1 MDQERERIQADLR
14 GLLRGEVYCDDLF
27 VQMYANDAS
36 IYEIRPLGVVR
47 PWGLSDVVACVE
59 YAAENSIPIHA
70 RGAGTGVAGESLGPG
85 LMIDFSTHMRRVLEI
100 TEDTV
105 RFQPGIVL
113 AQLNN
118 HLKKH
123 NRMFGPDPATRR
135 VTTMGSVL
143 AIDGGGSH
151 WPAYGTARDHVVRL
165 QVVLADGSVLEAE
178 RVPVESR
185 PAAWS
190 ADSANP
196 LSRSELA
203 RRVADLVQR
212 ESEVI
217 AAHRPQTLVNRSGYH
232 VYDILNDGQLDLARL
247 LVGSEGTLGL
257 ITEAT
262 VKTSPLPRQ
271 RGVALLYFDRLESA
285 AQGALLASSMGVSA
299 CDLMDRR
306 LLSISREVDEQFDQL
321 VPNQAEAMVLVE
333 VDGDDLSTVN
343 DQLNQVISRI
353 QRRKRLA
360 FDSRVALDTEDR
372 DLFWH
377 LVRRVIPRLYRLK
390 GTIRPLPFVE
400 DIAVMPKLLPDF
412 LVRMQNVFKE
422 NQVTATFFSHVGQ
435 GQIHVRPFLNLA
447 DADDL
452 RRMQDVAT
460 QLYEQV
466 LDVGGTISG
475 EHGDGLSR
483 TWFVQRQHGPLYE
496 VFRGIKRIFDPQNIL
511 NPGKI
516 VADAPQPLTKNLRP
530 VVAPVEETESAGSS
544 ETTRALATNRLNLH
558 LIWEG
563 QSIENTA
570 RTCNGC
576 GRCRSEWS
584 IERMCPIFRIAPREE
599 ASPRAK
605 GNLMRAVLT
614 GSLDHDVLA
623 TDALKSI
630 ADLCV
635 NCHQCR
641 LECPAEVDIPKL
653 MVECKAQYVATNGLR
668 PSDWLL
674 TRPDLLAGY
683 SSGFASV
690 VNWAIGNRPMRW
702 LLEKVAGIA
711 QGRKLPRLA
720 LRNLVRVAH
729 RRKLSRPTRGTG
741 SKVLYFADVYAT
753 WYDVQLAESL
763 VAILEHNG
771 IEVYIP
777 PRALHAGMAAV
788 SAGATDAAKRLAYG
802 NIRLLADA
810 VRQGYQIVT
819 TEPST
824 ALCLTHEYP
833 NLLDEDDVHLVAR
846 NTSEACGYLWRMH
859 QHGDLKL
866 DLSPIDAV
874 LGYHQPCHQRAL
886 NGGAPGHSLLRL
898 IPGLTVRPLNH
909 GCSGMAGMYG
919 LKRKNYRAS
928 LRVGWELISALRD
941 PAVQCGTT
949 ECSACKIQM
958 EQGTTKPTLHPLK
971 LLAHAYGLMPDVG
984 RQLSARGEEL
994 IVT

>member
-1 MDQERERIQADLR
+1 MDKERERIQEDLR
-14 GLLRGEVYCDDLF
+14 GLLEGDVYCDDLF
-27 VQMYANDAS
+27 VQMYASDAS
-36 IYEIRPLGVVR
+36 IYEIRPMGVVR
-47 PWGLSDVVACVE
+47 PRSVADVVACVE
-59 YAAENSIPIHA
+59 YAAENNIPIHA
-70 RGAGTGVAGESLGPG
+70 RGSGTGVAGESLGAG
-85 LMIDFSTHMRRVLEI
+85 LMVDFSTHMRRVLEI
-100 TEDTV
+100 NEDTV

-113 AQLNN
+113 AQLND
-118 HLKKH
+118 HLKRH
-123 NRMFGPDPATRR
+123 DRLFGPDPATRR

-143 AIDGGGSH
+143 AVDGGGSH
-151 WPAYGTARDHVVRL
+151 WPAYGSARDHVVKL
-165 QVVLADGSVLEAE
+165 QVVMADGSILEAE
-178 RVPVESR
+178 RIPLESETE
-185 PAAWS
+185 P
-190 ADSANP
+190 P
-196 LSRSELA
+196 SRRNELA
-203 RRVADLVQR
+203 RRVSDLIRR
-212 ESEVI
+212 ESAVI
-217 AAHRPQTLVNRSGYH
+217 ADHRPKTAVNRSGYH
-232 VYDILNDGQLDLARL
+232 VYDIVSDGHIDLARL

-262 VKTSPLPRQ
+262 VRTPPRPKQ

-285 AQGALLASSMGVSA
+285 AQGALLASGMGVSA

-306 LLSISREVDEQFDQL
+306 LLSISREIDERFDLL
-321 VPNQAEAMVLVE
+321 VPNEAEAMVLVE
-333 VDGDDLSTVN
+333 VYGDDVSDVR
-343 DQLNQVISRI
+343 DQLNQLVSRI

-360 FDSRVALDTEDR
+360 FDSQIALDTEDR
-372 DLFWH
+372 NLFWH

-390 GTIRPLPFVE
+390 GSIRPLPFVE
-400 DIAVMPKLLPDF
+400 DIAVPPKLLPDF
-412 LVRMQNVFKE
+412 LIRMQNVFKE
-422 NQVTATFFSHVGQ
+422 HQVTATFFSHVAQ

-447 DADDL
+447 DSEDV
-452 RRMQDVAT
+452 RRMQDLAT

-496 VFRGIKRIFDPQNIL
+496 VFRGVKRIFDPQNIL

-530 VVAPVEETESAGSS
+530 VVAPNTGVADPGLEEGETVAGGVSMKIS
-544 ETTRALATNRLNLH
+544 LQ

-570 RTCNGC
+570 RSCNGC
-576 GRCRSEWS
+576 GRCRTEWS

-614 GSLDHDVLA
+614 GSLEQDAFA

-653 MVECKAQYVATNGLR
+653 MVECKAQYVATNGLK
-668 PSDWLL
+668 PSEWLL
-674 TRPDLLAGY
+674 ARPDILAAYGSSLL
-683 SSGFASV
+683 SFS
-690 VNWAIGNRPMRW
+690 NWAIGNRPMRW
-702 LLEKVAGIA
+702 LLEKFAGIA

-720 LRNLVRVAH
+720 VRNFIRVAH
-729 RRKLSRPTRGTG
+729 RRKLCRPTRSTG
-741 SKVLYFADVYAT
+741 IKVLYFADVYAT

-763 VAILEHNG
+763 VAVLEHNG
-771 IEVYIP
+771 IEVYVP
-777 PRALHAGMAAV
+777 PRPLHSGMAAV
-788 SAGATDAAKRLAYG
+788 SAGATDAAKRLAEG
-802 NIRLLADA
+802 NVKLLADA
-810 VRQGYQIVT
+810 VRQGYHIVT
-819 TEPST
+819 TEPSA

-833 NLLDEDDVHLVAR
+833 NLLDDDDVRLVAR
-846 NTSEACGYLWRMH
+846 NTSEACNYLWKLH
-859 QHGDLKL
+859 QHGELKL
-866 DLSPIDAV
+866 DFSPIDAV

-886 NGGAPGHSLLRL
+886 KVGSPGRNLVRL
-898 IPGLTVRPLNH
+898 IPGLAVRLMDH
-909 GCSGMAGMYG
+909 GCSGMAGNYG
-919 LKRKNYRAS
+919 LKRRNYRNS
-928 LRVGWELISALRD
+928 LRVGWNLISALRD
-941 PAVQCGTT
+941 PAIQCGVT

-971 LLAHAYGLMPDVG
+971 LLAHAYGLMPDVA
-984 RQLSARGEEL
+984 RLLSARGEEL

>member
-1 MDQERERIQADLR
+1 MDKERERIQDDLR
-14 GLLRGEVYCDDLF
+14 GLLEGDVFCDDLF
-27 VQMYANDAS
+27 VQMYASDAS
-36 IYEIRPLGVVR
+36 IYEIQPLGVVR
-47 PWGLSDVVACVE
+47 PRGVADVIACVE

-85 LMIDFSTHMRRVLEI
+85 LMVDFSTHMRRVLEI
-100 TEDTV
+100 NEDTV

-113 AQLNN
+113 AQLNGQ
-118 HLKKH
+118 LKGH
-123 NRMFGPDPATRR
+123 DRLFGPDPATRR

-151 WPAYGTARDHVVRL
+151 WPAYGSARDHVVKL
-165 QVVLADGSVLEAE
+165 QIVMADGSLLDAE
-178 RVPVESR
+178 KVPLQNNG
-185 PAAWS
+185 
-190 ADSANP
+190 ADTSPRN
-196 LSRSELA
+196 ELA
-203 RRVADLVQR
+203 RRLADMIQR
-212 ESEVI
+212 ESVAIE
-217 AAHRPQTLVNRSGYH
+217 AHRPKALVNRSGYH
-232 VYDILNDGQLDLARL
+232 VYDIVADGHIDLARL

-262 VKTSPLPRQ
+262 VKTSPRPKC

-285 AQGALLASSMGVSA
+285 AQGALMASGMGVSA

-306 LLSISREVDEQFDQL
+306 LLSISREVDERFDLL
-321 VPNQAEAMVLVE
+321 VPNEAEAMVLVE
-333 VDGDDLSTVN
+333 VHGDDIPEIR
-343 DQLNQVISRI
+343 DRLNQVVGRI

-360 FDSRVALDTEDR
+360 FDSQIALDTEDR
-372 DLFWH
+372 NLFWH

-390 GTIRPLPFVE
+390 GSIRPLPFVE
-400 DIAVMPKLLPDF
+400 DIAVPPKLLPDF

-422 NQVTATFFSHVGQ
+422 NQVTATFFSHVAQ

-447 DADDL
+447 DPEDL
-452 RRMQDVAT
+452 RRMQDLAT

-496 VFRGIKRIFDPQNIL
+496 VFRGVKRIFDPQNIL

-516 VADAPQPLTKNLRP
+516 VADAPQPLAKNLRP
-530 VVAPVEETESAGSS
+530 VVAAGADPVEPAEGNAAASAAA
-544 ETTRALATNRLNLH
+544 ERIPLH

-570 RTCNGC
+570 RSCNGC
-576 GRCRSEWS
+576 GRCRTEWS

-614 GSLDHDVLA
+614 GTLEKEKLA
-623 TDALKSI
+623 TESLKAI

-653 MVECKAQYVATNGLR
+653 MVECKAQYVGTNGLK
-668 PSDWLL
+668 PSEWLL
-674 TRPDLLAGY
+674 TRPDILASYG
-683 SSGFASV
+683 SSLQSV
-690 VNWAIGNRPMRW
+690 TNWAIGNRPMRW
-702 LLEKVAGIA
+702 LLEKFAGIA

-720 LRNLVRVAH
+720 ARNLIRTAH

-763 VAILEHNG
+763 IAVLEHNG

-777 PRALHAGMAAV
+777 PRPLHAGMAAV
-788 SAGATDAAKRLAYG
+788 SAGATEAARRIAAANVK
-802 NIRLLADA
+802 LLADA
-810 VRQGYQIVT
+810 IRQGYHVVT

-824 ALCLTHEYP
+824 ALCLTHEYR
-833 NLLDEDDVHLVAR
+833 NLLDDDDIRLVAD
-846 NTSEACGYLWRMH
+846 NTSEACSYLWKLH
-859 QHGDLKL
+859 QHGGLKL
-866 DLSPIDAV
+866 DFSPIDAV

-886 NGGAPGHSLLRL
+886 NVGVPGRNLLRL
-898 IPGLTVRPLNH
+898 IPGLSVRLIDQ
-909 GCSGMAGMYG
+909 GCSGMAGTYG
-919 LKRKNYRAS
+919 LKRKNYRSS
-928 LRVGWELISALRD
+928 LRVGWNLISALRD
-941 PAVQCGTT
+941 PAIQCGTT
-949 ECSACKIQM
+949 ECSACKVQM
-958 EQGTTKPTLHPLK
+958 EQGTTKPTIHPLK
-971 LLAHAYGLMPDVG
+971 LLAHSYGLMPDVA
-984 RQLSARGEEL
+984 RLLSARGEEL

>member
-14 GLLRGEVYCDDLF
+14 GLLEGEVYCDDLYI
-27 VQMYANDAS
+27 QMYATDAS

-47 PWGLSDVVACVE
+47 PRGTADVVACVE
-59 YAAENSIPIHA
+59 YAAENNIPIHA

-85 LMIDFSTHMRRVLEI
+85 LMLDFSSHMRRVLEI
-100 TEDTV
+100 NEDTV

-118 HLKKH
+118 HLKS
-123 NRMFGPDPATRR
+123 RDRLFGPDPATRR

-151 WPAYGTARDHVVRL
+151 WPVYGSARDHVVKL
-165 QVVLADGSVLEAE
+165 QVVMADGSILEAE
-178 RVPVESR
+178 KVSL
-185 PAAWS
+185 AAEAEPPS
-190 ADSANP
+190 ARNA
-196 LSRSELA
+196 LA
-203 RRVADLVQR
+203 RRLGDLIHR
-212 ESEVI
+212 ESAVI
-217 AAHRPQTLVNRSGYH
+217 AAHRPKTLVNRSGYH
-232 VYDILNDGQLDLARL
+232 VYDVVSGGQIDLARL

-262 VKTSPLPRQ
+262 VKTVPRPKQ
-271 RGVALLYFDRLESA
+271 RGVVLFYFDRLESA
-285 AQGALLASSMGVSA
+285 AQGALMASGMGVSA

-306 LLSISREVDEQFDQL
+306 LLSISREVDMRFDQL
-321 VPNQAEAMVLVE
+321 VPHEAEAMVLVE
-333 VDGDDLSTVN
+333 VHGDDLSEVR
-343 DQLNQVISRI
+343 DRLNQLVSRI
-353 QRRKRLA
+353 ERKRRLA
-360 FDSRVALDTEDR
+360 FDSRLALDTEDR

-390 GTIRPLPFVE
+390 GTIRALPFIE
-400 DIAVMPKLLPDF
+400 DIAVPPKVLPEF
-412 LVRMQNVFKE
+412 LIRMQNVFKE
-422 NQVTATFFSHVGQ
+422 NQVTATMFSHVAQ

-452 RRMQDVAT
+452 RRMPDLAT
-460 QLYEQV
+460 QLYEKV

-475 EHGDGLSR
+475 EHADGLSR

-496 VFRGIKRIFDPQNIL
+496 VFRGVKRIFDPQNIL

-530 VVAPVEETESAGSS
+530 VVAPNGHEAGAAEGETAANGASKKIP
-544 ETTRALATNRLNLH
+544 LH
-558 LIWEG
+558 LVWQE

-570 RTCNGC
+570 RSCNGC
-576 GRCRSEWS
+576 GRCRTEWS

-614 GSLDHDVLA
+614 GSLDAEALA

-635 NCHQCR
+635 HCHQCR

-653 MVECKAQYVATNGLR
+653 MVECKAQYVATNGLK
-668 PSDWLL
+668 PSEWLL
-674 TRPDLLAGY
+674 TRPDILAAYG
-683 SSGFASV
+683 SSFSSF
-690 VNWAIGNRPMRW
+690 VNWAIGNRAMRW
-702 LLEKVAGIA
+702 LLEKFAGIA

-720 LRNLVRVAH
+720 SRNFVRVAH

-753 WYDVQLAESL
+753 WYDVQLAEAL

-771 IEVYIP
+771 IEVYVP
-777 PRALHAGMAAV
+777 PRPLHAGMASV
-788 SAGATDAAKRLAYG
+788 SAGATDAAKRIAYQ
-802 NIRLLADA
+802 NAKMLADA
-810 VRQGYQIVT
+810 VRQGYHIVT
-819 TEPST
+819 TEPSAT
-824 ALCLTHEYP
+824 LCLTHEYP
-833 NLLDEDDVHLVAR
+833 NLLDDDDVRLVAK
-846 NTSEACGYLWRMH
+846 NTSEACHYLWKLH
-859 QHGDLKL
+859 QHGVLKL
-866 DLSPIDAV
+866 DFSPIDAV

-886 NGGAPGHSLLRL
+886 NVGSPGQNLLRL
-898 IPGLTVRPLNH
+898 IPGLAVRHLNQ
-909 GCSGMAGMYG
+909 GCSGMAGTYG
-919 LKRKNYRAS
+919 LKRKNYRNS
-928 LRVGWELISALRD
+928 LRVGWGLISALRD
-941 PAVQCGTT
+941 PAIQCGVT

-971 LLAHAYGLMPDVG
+971 LLAHAYGLMPNVA

>member
-14 GLLRGEVYCDDLF
+14 GLLEGEVHCDDLF
-27 VQMYANDAS
+27 VQMYASDAS

-47 PWGLSDVVACVE
+47 PRGVADVVACVE

-85 LMIDFSTHMRRVLEI
+85 LMIDFSSHMRRVLEI
-100 TEDTV
+100 KDDTV
-105 RFQPGIVL
+105 RFQPGLVL

-118 HLKKH
+118 HLKNH
-123 NRMFGPDPATRR
+123 HRLFGPDPATRR

-143 AIDGGGSH
+143 AVDGGGSH
-151 WPAYGTARDHVVRL
+151 WPAYGSARDQVIKL
-165 QVVLADGSVLEAE
+165 QVVMSDGSILEAE
-178 RVPVESR
+178 KVSLEPEAEPASR
-185 PAAWS
+185 R
-190 ADSANP
+190 N
-196 LSRSELA
+196 ELA
-203 RRVADLVQR
+203 RRLGDLIQR
-212 ESEVI
+212 ESAVI
-217 AAHRPQTLVNRSGYH
+217 ATHRPKTLVNRSGYH
-232 VYDILNDGQLDLARL
+232 VYDVVADGQIDLARL

-262 VKTSPLPRQ
+262 VKTVPRPKQ
-271 RGVALLYFDRLESA
+271 RGVVLFYFDRLESA

-306 LLSISREVDEQFDQL
+306 LLSISREVDLRFDQL
-321 VPNQAEAMVLVE
+321 VPNEAEAMVLVE
-333 VDGDDLSTVN
+333 VHGDDLSEVR
-343 DQLNQVISRI
+343 DRLNQLVSRI

-360 FDSRVALDTEDR
+360 FDSRIALDTEDR
-372 DLFWH
+372 NLFWH

-390 GTIRPLPFVE
+390 GSIRALPFVE
-400 DIAVMPKLLPDF
+400 DIAVPPKVLPEF
-412 LVRMQNVFKE
+412 LIRMQNVFKE
-422 NQVTATFFSHVGQ
+422 HQVTATFFSHVAQ

-452 RRMQDVAT
+452 RRMQDLAT
-460 QLYEQV
+460 QLYEKV

-496 VFRGIKRIFDPQNIL
+496 VFRGVKRIFDPQNIL

-530 VVAPVEETESAGSS
+530 VVAPNNTGGDAVEGESAAHGASKKI
-544 ETTRALATNRLNLH
+544 ALH
-558 LIWEG
+558 LIWDD
-563 QSIENTA
+563 QSIEQTA
-570 RTCNGC
+570 RSCNGC
-576 GRCRSEWS
+576 GRCRTEWS

-605 GNLMRAVLT
+605 GNLMRALLT
-614 GSLDHDVLA
+614 GSLDQDVFA

-653 MVECKAQYVATNGLR
+653 MVECKAQYVGTNGLK
-668 PSDWLL
+668 PSEWLL
-674 TRPDLLAGY
+674 TRPDILASYG
-683 SSGFASV
+683 SSFSSF
-690 VNWAIGNRPMRW
+690 VNWAIGNRAMRW
-702 LLEKVAGIA
+702 LLEKFAGIA

-720 LRNLVRVAH
+720 TRNFVRLAH
-729 RRKLSRPTRGTG
+729 RRKLSRPTRGSG

-763 VAILEHNG
+763 VAVLEHNG
-771 IEVYIP
+771 IEVYVP
-777 PRALHAGMAAV
+777 PRPLHAGMAAV
-788 SAGATDAAKRLAYG
+788 SAGATDAAKRLAHG
-802 NIRLLADA
+802 NAKLLADA
-810 VRQGYQIVT
+810 VRQGYHIVT

-833 NLLDEDDVHLVAR
+833 NLLDDDDVRLVAK
-846 NTSEACGYLWRMH
+846 NTSEACDYLWKLH
-859 QHGDLKL
+859 QHGNLKL
-866 DLSPIDAV
+866 DFNPIDAV

-886 NGGAPGHSLLRL
+886 NVGSPGQNLLRL
-898 IPGLTVRPLNH
+898 VPGLAVRHMDH
-909 GCSGMAGMYG
+909 GCSGMAGTYG
-919 LKRKNYRAS
+919 LKRKNYRNS
-928 LRVGWELISALRD
+928 LRVGWNLISALRD
-941 PAVQCGTT
+941 PAIQCGTT

-971 LLAHAYGLMPDVG
+971 LLAHAYGLMPSVA